1 MLFRAELCCT
11 VLYCVGLHCT
21 VLYFAVQCC
30 ATLYSV
36 VLYGTVSCCVA
47 QGSAVL
53 GFTVLCCDVQ
63 YYYRTV
69 LCWAKVG
76 VVALKE
82 GGWKLE
88 YCDTETDSL
97 PFAARPPATTDTA
110 TGHTGYTRSNN

>member
-1 MLFRAELCCT
+1 MLYCAVLCWAALYRFILCCT
-11 VLYCVGLHCT
+11 VLCNT
-21 VLYFAVQCC
+21 VQCC